1 MIRSSRIDVIF
12 PDGRTYESCIV
23 RSELDGT
30 PISKYAVITNN
41 AIYVTENPHPK
52 TLAIAVDL
60 ETIVSVGLV
69 SQYHD
74 REL

>member
-1 MIRSSRIDVIF
+1 
-12 PDGRTYESCIV
+12 V